1 MDFSHQLFRN
11 GIIFIDRMGCGSSY
25 DASDGPK
32 IVVVFGATG
41 LLGGAIARRLLQEPF
56 LYKVRCVTRRSSSDK
71 ARQLAEHGKKYIE
84 NRTILLSNSSCDQLG
99 LTNLLH

>member
-1 MDFSHQLFRN
+1 
-11 GIIFIDRMGCGSSY
+11 MGCGSSY
-25 DASDGPK
+25 DASDGPR

-71 ARQLAEHGKKYIE
+71 ARQLAEHGEKYVEGIACFLSK
-84 NRTILLSNSSCDQLG
+84 LLRRSKLYTQV
-99 LTNLLH
+99 NLLQ